1 MEEHATF
8 PLHAAFRLDLL
19 YEIISFAH
27 PSSAEEEAKEIEG
40 EESLAEARQRGSS

>member
-19 YEIISFAH
+19 YEIISFAR